1 MKSTLIRTGNLH
13 TGRLRVAAT
22 SNDGSALSAHVAE
35 MRSCTAPGSPVT
47 QGTSVPTASL
57 RAVENIAVTA
67 DVRPFAQGPTAYV
80 GAVDTADAKPGPPP
94 QDASR
99 V

>member
-22 SNDGSALSAHVAE
+22 SNDGSVLSAHVAE
-35 MRSCTAPGSPVT
+35 MRSCTAPGSPLT

-57 RAVENIAVTA
+57 
-67 DVRPFAQGPTAYV
+67 FAQGPTAYV